1 MHVCWKSRKQ
11 IGIVEFMDEMGQF
24 QSLEVDESYKATPD
38 QKVTWHWVSEVWE
51 GYRIGLTMF
60 VKMRA
65 LPNQR
70 GNLDNLSK
78 CKLPYNGRIMS
89 NVNSTNISL
98 VSLGVPYQTLYNA
111 TFHRLK
117 LAMAK
122 MKDDMALID
131 INWKPLGWSMDK
143 WLEYADRVSMLFVD
157 YSKDSVKMNNTH
169 QTRLQLASQ
178 TIRMYTDLLAFIKNE
193 WEEVC
198 GITRQRE
205 GQVQSSETVGGV
217 ERAVLQSSLITET
230 YFTLF
235 EQFKKRDLE
244 GLIDYSKIAWI
255 NGKKGS
261 YVMPDSTS
269 IVYMDVNGIEHCE
282 TEYGIAISNSSKE
295 QERANTIK
303 QLAQPMMQNGIA
315 ASTIAEVLDSE
326 TISQAKVK
334 LKVAERKLQ
343 EYNQLVAQQAQE
355 GEMAMA
361 DKQKEVIELQHQ
373 YNLEAIDRKGEWDL
387 RKTELT
393 ALGMDEGDDNVAIQE
408 SMIEAGL
415 KERELALKNKQ
426 IDSNIMN
433 DLSRQQHEKQ
443 MKEKEM
449 QLKREEMKSKE
460 KIASKRPKGK

>member
-1 MHVCWKSRKQ
+1 
-11 IGIVEFMDEMGQF
+11 
-24 QSLEVDESYKATPD
+24 
-38 QKVTWHWVSEVWE
+38 
-51 GYRIGLTMF
+51 
-60 VKMRA
+60 
-65 LPNQR
+65 
-70 GNLDNLSK
+70 
-78 CKLPYNGRIMS
+78 
-89 NVNSTNISL
+89 
-98 VSLGVPYQTLYNA
+98 
-111 TFHRLK
+111 
-117 LAMAK
+117 
-122 MKDDMALID
+122 
-131 INWKPLGWSMDK
+131 MDK

>member
-1 MHVCWKSRKQ
+1 
-11 IGIVEFMDEMGQF
+11 
-24 QSLEVDESYKATPD
+24 
-38 QKVTWHWVSEVWE
+38 
-51 GYRIGLTMF
+51 
-60 VKMRA
+60 
-65 LPNQR
+65 
-70 GNLDNLSK
+70 
-78 CKLPYNGRIMS
+78 
-89 NVNSTNISL
+89 
-98 VSLGVPYQTLYNA
+98 
-111 TFHRLK
+111 
-117 LAMAK
+117 
-122 MKDDMALID
+122 
-131 INWKPLGWSMDK
+131 
-143 WLEYADRVSMLFVD
+143 
-157 YSKDSVKMNNTH
+157 
-169 QTRLQLASQ
+169 
-178 TIRMYTDLLAFIKNE
+178 
-193 WEEVC
+193 
-198 GITRQRE
+198 
-205 GQVQSSETVGGV
+205 
-217 ERAVLQSSLITET
+217 
-230 YFTLF
+230 
-235 EQFKKRDLE
+235 
-244 GLIDYSKIAWI
+244 
-255 NGKKGS
+255 
-261 YVMPDSTS
+261 
-269 IVYMDVNGIEHCE
+269 MDVNGIEHCE

-355 GEMAMA
+355 GETAMA